1 MAQEAFSIGDHV
13 HVPWGLDVV
22 DGVVVNTYGEG
33 DSRQVVVRV
42 LLPDA
47 RDQAEDGED
56 ITVTLPAQMLEE
68 AEAEAEE
75 RRPGAWLPALRYERR
90 LKDALAEILNRQW
103 GDRALVQDRESLA
116 QELVEQGRADIE
128 VKLPDRTIIV
138 EVKAPTSGVVP
149 EGAVTAFIAALA
161 AAQVT
166 SLAQGASG
174 LLVTNGELSK
184 AAEDHLR
191 SAAQEGM
198 TLRAVQ
204 WRNPR
209 DNRRLARALDEL
221 LAA

>member
-1 MAQEAFSIGDHV
+1 MAQAFSIGDHV

-33 DSRQVVVRV
+33 DGRQVVVRV

-47 RDQAEDGED
+47 QDQAEDADD
-56 ITVTLPAQMLEE
+56 ITVTLPAQVLEE

-90 LKDALAEILNRQW
+90 LRDALAEILNRQW
-103 GDRALVQDRESLA
+103 GDRALVRDRESLA

-138 EVKAPTSGVVP
+138 EVKVPTSGVVP
-149 EGAVTAFIAALA
+149 EGAVTAFVAALA

-191 SAAQEGM
+191 SAAREGM

-209 DNRRLARALDEL
+209 DNKRLASALNEL

>member
-1 MAQEAFSIGDHV
+1 MAQAFSIGDHV

-33 DSRQVVVRV
+33 DGRQVVVRV

-47 RDQAEDGED
+47 QDQAEDADD
-56 ITVTLPAQMLEE
+56 ITVTLPAQVLEE

-90 LKDALAEILNRQW
+90 LRDALAEILCRQW
-103 GDRALVQDRESLA
+103 GDRAVVRDRESLA

-128 VKLPDRTIIV
+128 VTLPDRTIIV
-138 EVKAPTSGVVP
+138 EVKVPTSGVVP
-149 EGAVTAFIAALA
+149 EGAVTAFVAALA

-209 DNRRLARALDEL
+209 DNKRLARALNEL

>member
-1 MAQEAFSIGDHV
+1 MAKEAFSIGDHV

-33 DSRQVVVRV
+33 DGRQVVVRV

-47 RDQAEDGED
+47 QNQAEDPDD
-56 ITVTLPAQMLEE
+56 ITVTLPAHVLEE

-90 LKDALAEILNRQW
+90 LRDALVEILNRQW
-103 GDRALVQDRESLA
+103 GDRASVRDRESLP
-116 QELVEQGRADIE
+116 QELVERGRVDIE
-128 VKLPDRTIIV
+128 IKLPDRTIIV
-138 EVKAPTSGVVP
+138 EVKVPTSGVVP
-149 EGAVTAFIAALA
+149 EGVVTTFVAALMA
-161 AAQVT
+161 AEVT

-191 SAAQEGM
+191 SAALEGM

-209 DNRRLARALDEL
+209 DNKRLARALNEL

>member
-1 MAQEAFSIGDHV
+1 MAREAFSIGDHV

-33 DSRQVVVRV
+33 DGRQVVVRV
-42 LLPDA
+42 FLPDTQ
-47 RDQAEDGED
+47 DQADDADD
-56 ITVTLPAQMLEE
+56 ITVTLPAQVLEE

-75 RRPGAWLPALRYERR
+75 RRPGAWLPTLRYERSLR
-90 LKDALAEILNRQW
+90 DALAEILNRQW
-103 GDRALVQDRESLA
+103 GDRALVRDRESLA

-138 EVKAPTSGVVP
+138 EVKVPTSGVVP
-149 EGAVTAFIAALA
+149 EGAVTAFVAALA

-166 SLAQGASG
+166 SLVQGASG

-209 DNRRLARALDEL
+209 DNKRLARALTEL